1 MNRIA
6 GIFDTKDRALK
17 AVKRLKESGF
27 QDHEI
32 SVLLKEGEWIDPL
45 KKEIP
50 EGVIEELPME
60 DRKKDGVSTTEEFFL
75 GMGAIAAPLGGPVLA
90 AGPIADAMTQYA
102 DGRSLDLREVLE
114 RYEVDEDYT
123 ELYLERLEKGHVMVL
138 VDEDEVRKE
147 KAVLSFYDEEDYEK
161 DGIRRGDPGLD
172 LNEKEVD
179 PENPLKDPRRLL

>member
-27 QDHEI
+27 QDYEI
-32 SVLLKEGEWIDPL
+32 SVLLKEGEWIDQL

-60 DRKKDGVSTTEEFFL
+60 DRKKDVVSTTEEFFL

-90 AGPIADAMTQYA
+90 AGPMADAMTRYA

-114 RYEVDEDYT
+114 QYE
-123 ELYLERLEKGHVMVL
+123 

-172 LNEKEVD
+172 LDEKEVD
-179 PENPLKDPRRLL
+179 PEDPLIDPRRLL

>member
-1 MNRIA
+1 MNKIA

-50 EGVIEELPME
+50 GGVIEELPMGDRGEE
-60 DRKKDGVSTTEEFFL
+60 DTSTEEFFL

-90 AGPIADAMTQYA
+90 AGPIANAMNQYA
-102 DGRSLDLREVLE
+102 KGRSLDLREVLE
-114 RYEVDEDYT
+114 QYEVDEDYT

-147 KAVLSFYDEEDYEK
+147 KAVLSFYEEEDYEK

-172 LNEKEVD
+172 LHEKEVD
-179 PENPLKDPRRLL
+179 PEDPLKDPRRLL